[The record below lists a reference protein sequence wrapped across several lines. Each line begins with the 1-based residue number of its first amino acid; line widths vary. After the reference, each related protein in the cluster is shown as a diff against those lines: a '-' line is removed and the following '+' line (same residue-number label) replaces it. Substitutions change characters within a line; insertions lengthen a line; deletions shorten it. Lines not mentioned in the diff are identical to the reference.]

1 LNCSD
6 FREFECQH
14 HPVAGVDEVGRGAL
28 FGAVV
33 AAAVILP
40 PDRLASLHEAGVTDS
55 KQLSSQQ
62 RAWLDT
68 LIRNVAVDCQV
79 GVATVVEIDRTN
91 ILEASLLAMERS
103 LSALKIKP
111 NHCLI
116 DGNQPLRFRLIS
128 PLPQTTVVKGDLL
141 CLSIAAA
148 SIVAK
153 VWRDR
158 LIAEQDD
165 QYPGY
170 DLASNKGYGTP
181 KHKAAISSLGYTDQ
195 HRQSFKLK
203 GLGIPPVRQ
212 LTMLGDP

>member
-6 FREFECQH
+6 FREFECRY

-40 PDRLASLHEAGVTDS
+40 PDRFTTLCEAGVTDS
-55 KQLSSQQ
+55 KLLSPQR

-68 LIRNVAVDCQV
+68 LIRDVAVDCQV
-79 GVATVVEIDRTN
+79 AVATVAEIDRTN

-103 LSALKIKP
+103 LSALKVKP

-128 PLPQTTVVKGDLL
+128 PLPQTTAIKGDAR

-158 LIAEQDD
+158 LIAELDD

-181 KHKAAISSLGYTDQ
+181 KHKAAIISLGYTAQ
-195 HRQSFKLK
+195 HRRAFKLK
-203 GLGIPPVRQ
+203 GLGTSPIQQ
-212 LTMLGDP
+212 LTILGDP

>member
-1 LNCSD
+1 M
-6 FREFECQH
+6 
-14 HPVAGVDEVGRGAL
+14 GRGAL
-28 FGAVV
+28 FGVVV

-40 PDRLASLHEAGVTDS
+40 PDHLTSLHEAGVTDS
-55 KQLSSQQ
+55 KKLSPQ
-62 RAWLDT
+62 RRALLDS
-68 LIRNVAVDCQV
+68 LIRDIAVDCQV
-79 GVATVVEIDRTN
+79 GVATVAEIDRTD

-103 LSALKIKP
+103 LAALTVTP

-128 PLPQTTVVKGDLL
+128 PLPQTTVVKGDAR

-158 LIAEQDD
+158 LMEELDS

-181 KHKAAISSLGYTDQ
+181 KHRAAILRLGYTDQ

-203 GLGIPPVRQ
+203 GLGTSPVQQ
-212 LTMLGDP
+212 LTMLGDS

>member
-1 LNCSD
+1 MNCTD
-6 FREFECQH
+6 FRAFESH
-14 HPVAGVDEVGRGAL
+14 YHPVAGVDEVGRGAL

-33 AAAVILP
+33 AASVILP
-40 PDRLASLHEAGVTDS
+40 PDRLATLHEAGVTDS
-55 KQLSSQQ
+55 KQLSPQ
-62 RAWLDT
+62 RRALLDN
-68 LIRNVAVDCQV
+68 LIRDVAVDCQV
-79 GVATVVEIDRTN
+79 GVATVAEIDRTD

-103 LSALKIKP
+103 LAALTVKP

-116 DGNQPLRFRLIS
+116 DGNQPLRFRLIP
-128 PLPQTTVVKGDLL
+128 PLPQTTVVKGDAM

-158 LIAEQDD
+158 LMAELEA

-181 KHKAAISSLGYTDQ
+181 KHKAALSSLGYTDQ
-195 HRQSFKLK
+195 HRRSFKLK
-203 GLGIPPVRQ
+203 GLGTSPIQQ
-212 LTMLGDP
+212 LTILGDP

>member
-1 LNCSD
+1 LDYAD
-6 FREFECQH
+6 FCKFESQY
-14 HPVAGVDEVGRGAL
+14 HPVAGIDEVGRGAL
-28 FGAVV
+28 FGVVV
-33 AAAVILP
+33 AASVILP
-40 PDRLASLHEAGVTDS
+40 PDRLTILREAGVTDS
-55 KQLSSQQ
+55 KQLSPQ
-62 RAWLDT
+62 RRALLNS
-68 LIRNVAVDCQV
+68 LIRDVAVDCQV
-79 GVATVVEIDRTN
+79 GVATVAEIDRTD

-103 LSALKIKP
+103 LAALTVKP

-128 PLPQTTVVKGDLL
+128 PLPQTTVVKGDAR

-158 LIAEQDD
+158 LITELED

-181 KHKAAISSLGYTDQ
+181 KHRAAILSFGYTDQ

-203 GLGIPPVRQ
+203 GLGTSPVQQ
-212 LTMLGDP
+212 LTILDHP

>member
-1 LNCSD
+1 LNGSN
-6 FREFECQH
+6 FREFELKH

-28 FGAVV
+28 FGVVV
-33 AAAVILP
+33 AASVILP
-40 PDRLASLHEAGVTDS
+40 PDCLAALHEAGVTDS
-55 KQLSSQQ
+55 KQLSPQ
-62 RAWLDT
+62 RRALLDS

-79 GVATVVEIDRTN
+79 GVATVAEIDRTD

-103 LSALKIKP
+103 LDALTVKP

-128 PLPQTTVVKGDLL
+128 PLPQMTVVKGDSK

-158 LIAEQDD
+158 LMAELADR
-165 QYPGY
+165 YPGY
-170 DLASNKGYGTP
+170 DLASNKGYGTS
-181 KHKAAISSLGYTDQ
+181 KHKAAILSLGYSDQ
-195 HRQSFKLK
+195 HRKSFKIK
-203 GLGIPPVRQ
+203 GLGTLAGQQ
-212 LTMLGDP
+212 LTILDAP

>member
-1 LNCSD
+1 M
-6 FREFECQH
+6 
-14 HPVAGVDEVGRGAL
+14 DEVGRGAL
-28 FGAVV
+28 FGVVV
-33 AAAVILP
+33 AAAVILL
-40 PDRLASLHEAGVTDS
+40 PDRLTSLHEAGVTDS
-55 KQLSSQQ
+55 KKLSPQ
-62 RAWLDT
+62 RRALLDS
-68 LIRNVAVDCQV
+68 LIRDIAVDCQV
-79 GVATVVEIDRTN
+79 GVATVAEIDHTD

-103 LSALKIKP
+103 LAALTVTP

-128 PLPQTTVVKGDLL
+128 PLAQTTVVKGDAR

-158 LIAEQDD
+158 LMEELDS

-181 KHKAAISSLGYTDQ
+181 KHRAAILRLGYTDQ

-203 GLGIPPVRQ
+203 GLGTSPVKQ
-212 LTMLGDP
+212 LTMLGDS